1 MPRSFKPYQ
10 TKLSPSSFY
19 QLCQPVKK
27 MLPET
32 PVLESRGDRPL
43 QMTFE
48 DELKALIFFHLEE
61 HNSGRHLIQVLK
73 EDDFARKN
81 IAPEDGIE
89 KSSFFEAINTRG
101 LEQLEFVFQK
111 LGCEASNILPN
122 QHPELGELVAFDGSL
137 IDAVLSMTW
146 ADYRK
151 GSKKAKVHI
160 GFDLNRSIPRKIFL
174 TDGDGAERPFVNKIL
189 SPGQTGVGDR
199 GYQKHALFDSLQAE
213 GKSFVIRIKANTTK
227 THLEEYEVSPDS
239 IVFYDAEVLLGTV
252 ENNNQTENSV
262 RLVGYRVDGVD
273 YWVAT
278 DRRDLTA
285 EQIAK
290 IYKLRWQIENF
301 FAWWKRHLRVYHLI
315 ARSEYGLMVQILGG
329 LITYLLLA
337 IYCHTNHKEPVSIK
351 RVRQLRIQIQNELRY
366 SDSSTD
372 SFFSKN
378 INGIGHMQ
386 EPNRTL
392 LNKTRINRES
402 A

>member
-1 MPRSFKPYQ
+1 MPRSFEPYQ
-10 TKLSPSSFY
+10 KKHFSPSFNKLY
-19 QLCQPVKK
+19 QPVARI
-27 MLPET
+27 LPET
-32 PVLESRGDRPL
+32 PVLESKGDRPL

-61 HNSGRHLIQVLK
+61 HNSGRHLIQVFK

-81 IAPEDGIE
+81 IALEDGIE

-111 LGCEASNILPN
+111 LSCEASNILPN

-174 TDGDGAERPFVNKIL
+174 TDGGGAERPFVNKIL

-213 GKSFVIRIKANTTK
+213 GKSFVIRIKAGTTK
-227 THLEEYEVSPDS
+227 TLIKEHKVNPGS
-239 IVFYDAEVLLGTV
+239 IVFYDAEVLLGTA
-252 ENNNQTENSV
+252 ENNNQTEKSV

-351 RVRQLRIQIQNELRY
+351 RVGQLRIQIQNELRD
-366 SDSSTD
+366 SDNFTD
-372 SFFSKN
+372 SFFFKEQKRYRS
-378 INGIGHMQ
+378 HA
-386 EPNRTL
+386 RT
-392 LNKTRINRES
+392 
-402 A
+402 

>member
-1 MPRSFKPYQ
+1 
-10 TKLSPSSFY
+10 
-19 QLCQPVKK
+19 
-27 MLPET
+27 
-32 PVLESRGDRPL
+32 
-43 QMTFE
+43 MTFE

-61 HNSGRHLIQVLK
+61 HNSGRHLIQVFK

-111 LGCEASNILPN
+111 LSCKASNILPD

-146 ADYRK
+146 ADYRN

-174 TDGDGAERPFVNKIL
+174 TDGNGAERPFVNKIL

-213 GKSFVIRIKANTTK
+213 GKSFVIRIKAGTTK
-227 THLEEYEVSPDS
+227 TLIKEHKVNPGS

-278 DRRDLTA
+278 DRRNLTA

-351 RVRQLRIQIQNELRY
+351 RVRQLRIQIQNELRD
-366 SDSSTD
+366 SGSSTD
-372 SFFSKN
+372 SFYFKEQKSCRL
-378 INGIGHMQ
+378 HA
-386 EPNRTL
+386 
-392 LNKTRINRES
+392 RI
-402 A
+402 

>member
-1 MPRSFKPYQ
+1 MPRSSEPYR
-10 TKLSPSSFY
+10 KKHFSPSFY
-19 QLCQPVKK
+19 KLYQPVVRI
-27 MLPET
+27 LPET

-61 HNSGRHLIQVLK
+61 HNSGRHLIQVFK

-111 LGCEASNILPN
+111 LSCEASNILPD

-174 TDGDGAERPFVNKIL
+174 TDGNGAERPFVNKIL

-213 GKSFVIRIKANTTK
+213 GKSFVIRIKASTTK
-227 THLEEYEVSPDS
+227 TLIKEHKLNPGS

-315 ARSEYGLMVQILGG
+315 AKSEYGLMVQILGG

-351 RVRQLRIQIQNELRY
+351 RVRQLRIQIQNELRD

-372 SFFSKN
+372 PFFFKE
-378 INGIGHMQ
+378 HKRYRLHA
-386 EPNRTL
+386 RT
-392 LNKTRINRES
+392 
-402 A
+402 

>member
-1 MPRSFKPYQ
+1 MPRSFEPYQ
-10 TKLSPSSFY
+10 KKHFPPSFY
-19 QLCQPVKK
+19 ELYQPVVKI
-27 MLPET
+27 LPET
-32 PVLESRGDRPL
+32 PALESRGDRPL

-48 DELKALIFFHLEE
+48 DELKALILFHLEE

-122 QHPELGELVAFDGSL
+122 QYPELGELVAFDGSL

-160 GFDLNRSIPRKIFL
+160 GFDLNSSIPRKIFL
-174 TDGDGAERPFVNKIL
+174 TDGNGAERPFVNKIL

-199 GYQKHALFDSLQAE
+199 GYQEHALFDSLQAE
-213 GKSFVIRIKANTTK
+213 GKSYVIRIKASTTK
-227 THLEEYEVSPDS
+227 TPIKEHKVNPDS
-239 IVFYDAEVLLGTV
+239 IVFYDTEVLLGTV
-252 ENNNQTENSV
+252 ENNNQTEKPV

-285 EQIAK
+285 EQIAQ
-290 IYKLRWQIENF
+290 IYKLRWNIENF

-337 IYCHTNHKEPVSIK
+337 IYCHKNHNEPVSIK
-351 RVRQLRIQIQNELRY
+351 RVRELRIQIQNELRNSY
-366 SDSSTD
+366 ASTD
-372 SFFSKN
+372 LNFFKEQKQ
-378 INGIGHMQ
+378 H
-386 EPNRTL
+386 RL
-392 LNKTRINRES
+392 HAKT
-402 A
+402 